1 MKRKFRFQVG
11 DVVMINMPDG
21 DRDEIEE
28 IGPGWYEDMDEF
40 DGEAFE
46 ITEELYSSI
55 DGHDIR
61 YHGYWFAEDW
71 LTLVSRRYEDDV
83 EENIAATELDML
95 YV

>member
-1 MKRKFRFQVG
+1 MKRKFQVG

-21 DRDEIEE
+21 DRDEIEN

-40 DGEAFE
+40 DGETFE
-46 ITEELYSSI
+46 ITEELYSNV

-61 YHGYWFAEDW
+61 YNGYWFAEDW
-71 LTLVSRRYEDDV
+71 LTLISRQYEDEV
-83 EENIAATELDML
+83 EENISATELEML